1 MNSILIFLEM
11 MKKMCGVQ
19 DVSITLKYKL
29 STWELRPTFRL
40 HPILSMRGIS
50 VAIDEHN
57 LEVTARNLLYEIG
70 EDPERSGLKDTPR
83 RVAKSLMELTSG
95 YREDIESEIRTF
107 DAEGA
112 DQMVCQWNIPLYS
125 LCEHHILPFVGYAH
139 IGYIP
144 KGRVAGLSKLKRVVD
159 HFARRLQI
167 QERLTREVCDY
178 LEGSLSPRGVIVV
191 VEAEHMCMT
200 MRGVQAP
207 GTRTTTSAVTGDF
220 RDETQGSRDEFFALM
235 AMAKRGE

>member
-1 MNSILIFLEM
+1 MNDWEAKDVTPLDAIATLI
-11 MKKMCGVQ
+11 V
-19 DVSITLKYKL
+19 
-29 STWELRPTFRL
+29 RL
-40 HPILSMRGIS
+40 
-50 VAIDEHN
+50 
-57 LEVTARNLLYEIG
+57 G
-70 EDPERSGLKDTPR
+70 EDPNRSGLERTPI
-83 RVAKSLMELTSG
+83 RVWDSLQELTKG
-95 YREDIESEIRTF
+95 YREDIEHEIRTF

-220 RDETQGSRDEFFALM
+220 RDESQGSRDEFFSLM
-235 AMAKRGE
+235 AMSRKGA